1 MATRLMGLRPG
12 RARSRPGLGVFS
24 IAVLVAQSACVTA
37 APGGP
42 HSTSPGH
49 YAYSTAPVGIDSPS
63 ATCRNSLSACAALYG
78 KEAATTAAV
87 LKVVLDETA
96 RKSIE
101 EALSKCADSARTEVL
116 LRHEGQFERVFP
128 SADECRQMT
137 QNKGR
142 KMSWAQR
149 LGEQM
154 HEVAE
159 ACADKALGAL
169 RKGRYS
175 LEQRYRILDPETG
188 EKKLVS
194 AEAAEALV
202 ESGNAGE
209 LTGTLVPDV
218 VIHEG
223 DPLTAQAVY
232 DFKFPCVNT
241 DRAPDWNWYPD
252 EHPFEGKTQKT
263 VYQKYIAPIVA
274 RVVPWLGIVP

>member
-1 MATRLMGLRPG
+1 
-12 RARSRPGLGVFS
+12 
-24 IAVLVAQSACVTA
+24 
-37 APGGP
+37 
-42 HSTSPGH
+42 
-49 YAYSTAPVGIDSPS
+49 VGIDSPS
-63 ATCRNSLSACAALYG
+63 ATCRNSLSACVALYG

-116 LRHEGQFERVFP
+116 LRHEGQFERVSP

-137 QNKGR
+137 QNRGR

-149 LGEQM
+149 LGEEM

-188 EKKLVS
+188 EKKLIS
-194 AEAAEALV
+194 AEEAAALV
-202 ESGNAGE
+202 ESGNPGE

-241 DRAPDWNWYPD
+241 DKIPDWTLYA
-252 EHPFEGKTQKT
+252 EGHPFEGLTQEA
-263 VYQKYIAPIVA
+263 VYQRYIALFVA
-274 RVVPWLGIVP
+274 RVLPRLGIIR